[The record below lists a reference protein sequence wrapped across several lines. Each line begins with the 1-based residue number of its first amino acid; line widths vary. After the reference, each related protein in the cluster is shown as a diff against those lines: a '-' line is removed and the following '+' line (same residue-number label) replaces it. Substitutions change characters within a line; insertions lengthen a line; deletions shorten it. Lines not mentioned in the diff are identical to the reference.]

1 LGNLFEPLLQMVSR
15 TLVLE
20 MHVAR
25 LQGELEGETADAR
38 FRNFVERLRD
48 PEIALSIFEEY
59 PVLAQQLA
67 IAVDQWVEVNLEF
80 LQRLSDDWPEIR
92 AAFWPDTDPGTLTE
106 AHGGA
111 GDGHCGGRSVMV
123 LGFSSGA
130 RLVYKPRSLAG
141 DAHFQQLLEWLNERG
156 DQPPFRRIALL
167 DRGDY
172 GWMEFIEAGPC
183 ESEE

>member
-1 LGNLFEPLLQMVSR
+1 PETVAGMLMNNLLEPLLGMVSR

-25 LQGELEGETADAR
+25 LQEQLEGETADER

-67 IAVDQWVEVNLEF
+67 IAADQWVEVNLEF
-80 LQRLSDDWPEIR
+80 LQRLSADWPAIR
-92 AAFWPDTDPGTLTE
+92 AAFWPDDRLREAAAIGLLSE

-111 GDGHCGGRSVMV
+111 G
-123 LGFSSGA
+123 
-130 RLVYKPRSLAG
+130 
-141 DAHFQQLLEWLNERG
+141 
-156 DQPPFRRIALL
+156 
-167 DRGDY
+167 
-172 GWMEFIEAGPC
+172 
-183 ESEE
+183 